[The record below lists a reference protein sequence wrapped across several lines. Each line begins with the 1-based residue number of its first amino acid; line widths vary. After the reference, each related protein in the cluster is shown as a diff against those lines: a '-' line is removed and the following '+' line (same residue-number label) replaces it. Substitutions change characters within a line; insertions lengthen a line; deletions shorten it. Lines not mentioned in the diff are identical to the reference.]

1 MTETGDGTAQA
12 KLDAEFLRGFSARW
26 HAAWNSH
33 DHHQVAALC
42 TNDVEWHD
50 PSLPGPGHGAGVIA
64 GLMETLVRACPDF
77 RFGETE
83 PAYPSLTRP
92 KAIAP
97 WRFTGTMTG
106 PLIPPGSP
114 RPAAAWSSTATITGT
129 SGASSSAA
137 ARRYM
142 TSMASASSSG
152 RSQHREAAGHDS
164 PCCSSVWRLD
174 GFGARPLDD
183 RDLASAAREAL

>member
-12 KLDAEFLRGFSARW
+12 KLDDEFLRSFSARW

-42 TNDVEWHD
+42 TDDVEWHD
-50 PSLPGPGHGAGVIA
+50 PSLPEPGHGAGVIA

-77 RFGETE
+77 RFEETE

-106 PLIPPGSP
+106 PLIPPGFAP
-114 RPAAAWSSTATITGT
+114 TGRRVEFHGDDHWDFRGELVCRCEAVYDLNAIGVQLRAIPAPGSSGERFAVLLQR
-129 SGASSSAA
+129 AQARRLRRSAA
-137 ARRYM
+137 
-142 TSMASASSSG
+142 G
-152 RSQHREAAGHDS
+152 
-164 PCCSSVWRLD
+164 
-174 GFGARPLDD
+174 
-183 RDLASAAREAL
+183 